1 MAKTEHYYTP
11 FEEGCFYHV
20 YNRTI
25 DRQPMFKSDDNYWFF
40 LKQFDKYLSPVLDAY
55 CYCLLTNHFHFLVRI
70 KEDFLLNADL
80 INFQKTSNLPVVNIE
95 NKSIHDLVS
104 HQFRKF
110 FQSYAMA
117 FNKEQSRVGT
127 LFQTPFKRVLV
138 TSEAYFTQLIYYIH
152 SNPFHHNLI
161 DDFRNWKWSSYK
173 RILLERPSV
182 LKKEEV
188 ISWFGDK
195 NAYQQY
201 HAELQKVMLEEK
213 FLIED

>member
-11 FEEGCFYHV
+11 FEEKYFYHI

-40 LKQFDKYLSPVLDAY
+40 LTQFHKYLSPVLDTY

-70 KEDFLLNADL
+70 KDDFLLNSDL
-80 INFQKTSNLPVVNIE
+80 TAFQKISNLPITNIE
-95 NKSIHDLVS
+95 NKSIHELVS

-117 FNKEQSRVGT
+117 FNKEQGRVGT

-138 TSEAYFTQLIYYIH
+138 SSDAYFTQLIYYIH
-152 SNPFHHNLI
+152 SNPFHHNLA

-173 RILLERPSV
+173 RILLERPSN

-188 ISWFGDK
+188 INWFGDK
-195 NAYQQY
+195 NMYLQY
-201 HAELQKVMLEEK
+201 HAELQRVMPEEK